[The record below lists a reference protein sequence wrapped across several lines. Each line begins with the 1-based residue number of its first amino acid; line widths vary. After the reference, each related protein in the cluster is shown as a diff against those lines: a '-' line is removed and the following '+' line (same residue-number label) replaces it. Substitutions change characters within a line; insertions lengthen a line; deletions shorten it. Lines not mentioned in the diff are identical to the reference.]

1 MGTPSIGRPSLFFL
15 ISEIILPYTS
25 SEILSVLTHTPAEVI
40 KLFAD
45 EIIPDLGSVVVL
57 QNRTGLIMLPY
68 TDTAHGTH
76 FHLGEV
82 LVAEA
87 HVRLENGVEG
97 YAACTGRDLLQALA
111 VALLDAA
118 LRAGIQTEAIQA
130 FVAKQAEVQ
139 RQADEQLLRQVEAT
153 RVEME
158 TF

>member
-1 MGTPSIGRPSLFFL
+1 MLYSQSEYLSI
-15 ISEIILPYTS
+15 
-25 SEILSVLTHTPAEVI
+25 LTHSPAEAV

-45 EIIPDLGSVVVL
+45 EIIPSLGTIVVL
-57 QNRTGLIMLPY
+57 QNRTGLVMLPY
-68 TDTAHGTH
+68 TDTAKGAR

-87 HVRLENGVEG
+87 HIRLESGVEG

-111 VALLDAA
+111 VAILDAA
-118 LRAGIQTEAIQA
+118 LQSNIQEDVIAA
-130 FVAKQAEVQ
+130 FITKQQESQ
-139 RQADEQLLRQVEAT
+139 RQTDEQLLRQVEAT